1 MTHETVRAM
10 IERGAKIRW
19 FCEVGQ
25 GHYGEV
31 NLKAIARAKGGAVTL
46 INRRPFCK
54 IPGCPGRV
62 YFQDLSS
69 AWPKKLDDIGTESLF
84 AYTEAE
90 RARLMPLGYRMVDG
104 RWLGP
109 KTTKGPPSEESGPS

>member
-1 MTHETVRAM
+1 MHETVSAM
-10 IERGAKIRW
+10 IERGARVKW

-25 GHYGEV
+25 GHSGEV
-31 NLKAIARAKGGAVTL
+31 DLKAIARAKGGTVTL
-46 INRRPFCK
+46 INRRPMCK

-69 AWPKKLDDIGTESLF
+69 AWPKKLDDIGTEALF

-90 RARLMPLGYRMVDG
+90 RARLMPLGYRMVEG
-104 RWLGP
+104 HWRAP
-109 KTTKGPPSEESGPS
+109 EKTKAAPDEPERLR